1 VNQQLNV
8 ITDFAQTFECDTG
21 MIMASC
27 REVVENSD
35 SIFHGFSYLIQ
46 HLLPLIDSAMPCETF
61 TIKGLTVSQ
70 RRDFY
75 IELSVIDISFTK
87 IRYIDYTRNVN
98 DPIDC
103 TDICIPTTH
112 IWSVPDFRTTP
123 QNCIY
128 QYRINLFH
136 AFYNQTEIRRTISNG
151 DIFVVLGNFIKF
163 RKILVDAVTS
173 YNTQYNHTY
182 THYSTFNIAPSV
194 SLGAPSVSL
203 GAPSVSLG
211 APSVSVGA
219 QRIQSIPYVS
229 SNTVIKHHL
238 ADLIFDIKYD
248 LSDSMYK
255 EILEKIAL
263 ISP

>member
-1 VNQQLNV
+1 MVFSVNQQLNV

-75 IELSVIDISFTK
+75 VELSVIGICFTK
-87 IRYIDYTRNVN
+87 TRYIDYTRNIN
-98 DPIDC
+98 DPTDC

-112 IWSVPDFRTTP
+112 IWSVPDFRITP
-123 QNCIY
+123 HNRVYQN
-128 QYRINLFH
+128 RINLFN
-136 AFYNQTEIRRTISNG
+136 AFYNETEIRRTISNG
-151 DIFVVLGNFIKF
+151 DILVALGNFIKF
-163 RKILVDAVTS
+163 RKILVDSVTS
-173 YNTQYNHTY
+173 YNTSYNDTY
-182 THYSTFNIAPSV
+182 TPNSTFNIAPI
-194 SLGAPSVSL
+194 AP
-203 GAPSVSLG
+203 API

-219 QRIQSIPYVS
+219 QRIQCIPYVS
-229 SNTVIKHHL
+229 SNTTIKHHL